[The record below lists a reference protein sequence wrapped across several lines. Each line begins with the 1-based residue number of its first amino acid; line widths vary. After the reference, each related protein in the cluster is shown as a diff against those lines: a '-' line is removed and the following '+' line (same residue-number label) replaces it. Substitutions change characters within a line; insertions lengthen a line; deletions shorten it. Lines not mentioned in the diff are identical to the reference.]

1 MTATAQRNAGAGG
14 EGAVRPLDQPM
25 LAALYAR
32 LADLYA
38 QLQQAHGTV
47 AAVYGQRAGTAA
59 VTHAGWA
66 VQAADQADRYR
77 YLSTDGLADAI
88 DADAAGAAATVACPV
103 LDDLPRQRCLDHQR
117 QREQFAATNPTRV
130 LLYRACPTC
139 IHRLGAST

>member
-88 DADAAGAAATVACPV
+88 DADGGPAAPEDHSDTPADHTAAP
-103 LDDLPRQRCLDHQR
+103 
-117 QREQFAATNPTRV
+117 PTDTD
-130 LLYRACPTC
+130 PTC
-139 IHRLGAST
+139 IHLGATT